1 MEWVI
6 AAVVVGYLYWS
17 TTQ

>member
-1 MEWVI
+1 MEWVL
-6 AAVVVGYLYWS
+6 AAVVVGYLYWT